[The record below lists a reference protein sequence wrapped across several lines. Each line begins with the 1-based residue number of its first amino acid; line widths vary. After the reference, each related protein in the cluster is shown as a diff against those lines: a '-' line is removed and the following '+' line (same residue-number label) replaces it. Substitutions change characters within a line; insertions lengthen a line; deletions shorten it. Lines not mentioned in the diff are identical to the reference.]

1 MERHEIEALRLAVLE
16 NGYTPIRNFDK
27 RTFMKDWPKARIDE
41 QEIRSWSRRF
51 SRHTA
56 TGLRIENGLAAIDF
70 DVDDDDA
77 MAAIVDAVLA
87 EHPELEQALLRWG
100 KGAKEAWFL
109 RCEEPFTRL
118 HTRAFIKPGTSADD
132 ATYRVE
138 IFGGGASPRQF
149 GAFGPHTI
157 TEDGEVLV
165 SYEWADDQ
173 SPATVPLEDLV
184 EVPKATMWSVID
196 ISEQVLVGL
205 GWEIHAKSSR
215 GESSA
220 GVVYDLTP
228 EMLFD
233 CNDDVTRTLDEL
245 REAASHDNAH
255 LRCSASWL
263 EGPSA
268 RRRDRCLVSLAHSG
282 GVSIWESMEGVS
294 HHEASEAPK
303 DYGPLIDRA
312 AEKLRELK
320 EKRRFKTHAADE
332 FAVACAKL
340 VGGYAYCPSQ
350 KNSVVPVWADT
361 IEAGYQ
367 MTAFRL
373 KFLPNCLVEE
383 GPRGGQKKVNPVDVW
398 MASDDRIE
406 VDGLRMRPDMP
417 RPLFEEDGRKFIN
430 VYSPPD
436 HSEEGGDAR
445 TGQDFIKHLVPDDV
459 EREWFLRWLAFK
471 LRYPH
476 IPGPAVVMVAH
487 ATFGTGRGTLA
498 KLVTALVGRQYVRQL
513 AFKDFTGKTYQ
524 SQYNEWQSEALF
536 VCVNESSES
545 ENTST
550 YQTKINTYEHL
561 KEIVEVSPTL
571 RYIRMKGDR
580 NYWAVSSTSYL
591 IFTNHMD
598 ALPIPEHDRR
608 FAMVS
613 NGEPRPVEYWKKV
626 NDWIDDPANV
636 GAFYRLLLELDL
648 GDYSPFAKPPV
659 FNAKATMIDEAKSE
673 LDRAIIGALRNM
685 PGEIFTLDQLSKY
698 VKLVADK
705 EHLDLPRPFE
715 SVFKKVARRTL
726 FRIGTRDGKNWL
738 PMLNKERYPI
748 YANGA
753 GTAAT
758 WTGAGA
764 DEIRQEVWRNG
775 DPDGGGSTVLKGF
788 FDRHSDG

>member
-1 MERHEIEALRLAVLE
+1 MERHEIEALRLAVLA

-70 DVDDDDA
+70 DVDDSAA
-77 MAAIVDAVLA
+77 MEAIVDAVL
-87 EHPELEQALLRWG
+87 EKHPELETSLLRWG

-118 HTRAFIKPGTSADD
+118 HTRAFIKPGTTADD

-138 IFGGGASPRQF
+138 IFGGASPRQF
-149 GAFGPHTI
+149 GAFGPHTV

-173 SPATVPLEDLV
+173 SPATVPLEALV
-184 EVPKATMWSVID
+184 EVPKAVMWSVID
-196 ISEQVLVGL
+196 VAETVLL
-205 GWEIHAKSSR
+205 QNGWLIHEKSTR
-215 GESSA
+215 GESAA

-228 EMLFD
+228 DMVFH

-245 REAASHDNAH
+245 REAAARDDSH

-268 RRRDRCLVSLAHSG
+268 KRRDRCLVSIAHSG
-282 GVSIWESMEGVS
+282 GLSIWESMEGVS
-294 HHEASEAPK
+294 HHEASDAPT
-303 DYGPLIDRA
+303 DYGPMIDRA
-312 AEKLRELK
+312 AEKLLELK
-320 EKRRFKTHAADE
+320 EKRRLKTHAADD
-332 FAVACAKL
+332 FGASCAKL
-340 VGGYAYCPSQ
+340 IKGYAYCPSQ
-350 KNSVVPVWADT
+350 KNSAVPLWADT
-361 IEAGYQ
+361 VDAGYNMQ
-367 MTAFRL
+367 AFRL
-373 KFLPNCLVEE
+373 KFLPNCLEE
-383 GPRGGQKKVNPVDVW
+383 VGPRGGTKKVNPVDVW

-417 RPLFEEDGRKFIN
+417 RPLFDEDGRKFVN

-436 HSEEGGDAR
+436 HNDKGGDA
-445 TGQDFIKHLVPDDV
+445 TIGKDFIKHLVPDDA
-459 EREWFLRWLAFK
+459 EREWFIRWLSFK

-476 IPGPAVVMVAH
+476 VPGPAVVMVAH

-545 ENTST
+545 ENVST

-561 KEIVEVSPTL
+561 KEIVEVHPTL

-608 FAMVS
+608 FAMLS

-626 NDWIDDPANV
+626 NAWIENPAHV
-636 GAFYRLLLELDL
+636 GAFYKWMLEYDI
-648 GDYSPFAKPPV
+648 GDYSPFDTPPV
-659 FNAKATMIDEAKSE
+659 FSAKATMIDEARSD
-673 LDRAIIGALRNM
+673 LDRAIEGAMRNM
-685 PGEIFTLDQLSKY
+685 PGEVFTLQQLSNY
-698 VKLVADK
+698 VKIVADK
-705 EHLDLPRPFE
+705 EHLELPRPFD

-726 FRIGTRDGKNWL
+726 SRVGIRDGKNWL
-738 PMLNKERYPI
+738 PMLSKERYPI
-748 YANGA
+748 YAKGS

-758 WTGAGA
+758 WTEARA
-764 DEIRQEVWRNG
+764 DELRAEVWRNG
-775 DPDGGGSTVLKGF
+775 DPDGSGSSVLKGF
-788 FDRHSDG
+788 FDRHSGD